1 MLLAFD
7 DAALARVLIAATAIA
22 PAERGAWHSPNGPS
36 S

>member
-22 PAERGAWHSPNGPS
+22 PAECAAWL
-36 S
+36 